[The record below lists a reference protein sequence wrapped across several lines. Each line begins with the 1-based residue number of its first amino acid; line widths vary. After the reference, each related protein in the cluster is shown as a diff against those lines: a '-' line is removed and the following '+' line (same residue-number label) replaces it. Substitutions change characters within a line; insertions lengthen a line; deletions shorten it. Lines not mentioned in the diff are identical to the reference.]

1 MDAIGIDI
9 GGMSAKIG
17 LIRQEKVLIR
27 ETIPT
32 DSNLLYEPFVRD
44 VCACIGRLRQQGKVE
59 KIGIS
64 SCGLIDSTCGT
75 ILYSNNIRWEN
86 KKMAPDIA
94 KITGLPVR
102 IANDAKCAALAEAV
116 YGAGS
121 PYERMG
127 MITLGTGVG
136 GGFICHKKLEGGS
149 PYSDADGIFGH
160 MTVENKGRQCTCG
173 RRGCLEAYASATA
186 IVKRYTETTGETLTA
201 KEIFERAGE
210 GRREAV
216 ETIEEFRY
224 YLAEGLTNLV
234 NILRP
239 EVIVIG
245 GGVAHSADLFLPYV
259 NEYVNNH
266 AYGTYI
272 LPVKIVAAKL
282 GNDAGMI
289 GAALL

>member
-1 MDAIGIDI
+1 M
-9 GGMSAKIG
+9 
-17 LIRQEKVLIR
+17 
-27 ETIPT
+27 
-32 DSNLLYEPFVRD
+32 
-44 VCACIGRLRQQGKVE
+44 
-59 KIGIS
+59 
-64 SCGLIDSTCGT
+64 
-75 ILYSNNIRWEN
+75 
-86 KKMAPDIA
+86 
-94 KITGLPVR
+94 
-102 IANDAKCAALAEAV
+102 
-116 YGAGS
+116 
-121 PYERMG
+121 
-127 MITLGTGVG
+127 
-136 GGFICHKKLEGGS
+136 
-149 PYSDADGIFGH
+149 
-160 MTVENKGRQCTCG
+160 
-173 RRGCLEAYASATA
+173 
-186 IVKRYTETTGETLTA
+186 
-201 KEIFERAGE
+201 
-210 GRREAV
+210 